1 LLSQKIKFGEP
12 VFKKTL
18 TRARQYYLFII
29 AILVV
34 IAGLYLQFA
43 KYPTALHWLLGVAA
57 ILGII
62 PLIWNMWQKLRVG
75 AYGIDILAAAAII
88 SAVIMR
94 QYWAAIVIVI
104 MLTGSGVLKD
114 YAMNQAQVE
123 LKNLLKKAPKEAHL
137 IKSRKET
144 DVAVSAVR
152 TGATLIIKPGEVV
165 PVDSIVI
172 GNESSFDESSLT
184 GEKAPQYKKV
194 GDKLLSGSIVLDG
207 AVTVKALRP
216 AAESQYE
223 QIIKLVRG
231 AADSQSPF
239 VRLADRY
246 SVQFTVFAFMI
257 AIATWVISHHSIR
270 FLDVLVVA
278 TPYPL
283 IMAAPISII
292 SGMNRAAKHGII
304 VKNSRILE
312 SAAEARTIAFD
323 KTGTLTESEL
333 TLSEIKTLNGY
344 KKNQILALAAALEK
358 GSSHILARAVLKA
371 AAVKKLKLTK
381 AKNVREEAG
390 LGLEANVNG
399 RQILIGSNALLE
411 KHGVKL
417 PKTFSK
423 SLGNHT
429 VILVS
434 VNHELAGV
442 ITFENTLRK
451 DGKRTI
457 ASLRKLHGIKNI
469 IMITGDNWR
478 IARDIGRRLGITNKE
493 IIAETLPA
501 DKLSSID
508 SIKDED
514 QPTVFVGDGLNDAP
528 VLTAADVGIALG
540 ARGEPMASES
550 ADVIIM
556 LNDISRV
563 AIIMAIA
570 KRTFSIAR
578 QSILIG
584 IALSLILM
592 LVFSTGH
599 IRPVYG
605 AVSQGVIDVFVIF
618 YALRAHIDT
627 KSKLKLSV

>member
-43 KYPTALHWLLGVAA
+43 KYHMALHWLLGIAA
-57 ILGII
+57 TLELI
-62 PLIWNMWQKLRVG
+62 PLIWSMWQKLRIG
-75 AYGIDILAAAAII
+75 AFGIDILAAAAIV
-88 SAVIMR
+88 SSVIMR
-94 QYWAAIVIVI
+94 QYWAAITIAVV
-104 MLTGSGVLKD
+104 LTGSIVLED
-114 YAMNQAQVE
+114 YAMNKAQME
-123 LKNLLKKAPKEAHL
+123 LKNLLNKAPKEVHL
-137 IKSRKET
+137 IKGRKET
-144 DVAVSAVR
+144 EVAISVVR
-152 TGATLIIKPGEVV
+152 AGATLIIKSGEVV
-165 PVDSIVI
+165 PVDSII
-172 GNESSFDESSLT
+172 IENESSFDESSLT
-184 GEKAPQYKKV
+184 GESVPQYKKV

-207 AVTVKALRP
+207 AVTVKALRS
-216 AAESQYE
+216 AADSQYE
-223 QIIKLVRG
+223 QIVRLVRG
-231 AADSQSPF
+231 AANSQSPF
-239 VRLADRY
+239 VRLADKY
-246 SVQFTVFAFMI
+246 SVAFTVFAFMI
-257 AIATWVISHHSIR
+257 AIAAWAISHHGIR
-270 FLDVLVVA
+270 FLDVIVVA

-283 IMAAPISII
+283 IMAAPISTI

-304 VKNSRILE
+304 VKNSRVLE
-312 SAAEARTIAFD
+312 STAEARTVAFD

-333 TLSEIKTLNGY
+333 TLNEIKTFNGY
-344 KKNQILALAAALEK
+344 KKDQILALAAALEK
-358 GSSHILARAVLKA
+358 GSSHILARVVLKA
-371 AAVKKLKLTK
+371 SAVKKLKLAK

-390 LGLEANVNG
+390 LGLDANVNG
-399 RQILIGSNALLE
+399 RQILIGSVALLE

-417 PKTFSK
+417 PKTFGK

-434 VNHELAGV
+434 VNHELAGF

-451 DGKRTI
+451 DSKRAI
-457 ASLRKLHGIKNI
+457 ARLRKLHGIKNI

-493 IIAETLPA
+493 IMAETLPA
-501 DKLSSID
+501 DKLSLLE
-508 SIKDED
+508 SIKDEY
-514 QPTVFVGDGLNDAP
+514 QPTIFVGDGVNDAP

-556 LNDISRV
+556 INDISRV
-563 AIIMAIA
+563 ASILAIA

-578 QSILIG
+578 QSIIIG
-584 IALSLILM
+584 IAVSLILV
-592 LVFSTGH
+592 LVFSAGH
-599 IRPVYG
+599 IRPIYG
-605 AVSQGVIDVFVIF
+605 VISQGVIDVFVIF

-627 KSKLKLSV
+627 KSDLKLGA